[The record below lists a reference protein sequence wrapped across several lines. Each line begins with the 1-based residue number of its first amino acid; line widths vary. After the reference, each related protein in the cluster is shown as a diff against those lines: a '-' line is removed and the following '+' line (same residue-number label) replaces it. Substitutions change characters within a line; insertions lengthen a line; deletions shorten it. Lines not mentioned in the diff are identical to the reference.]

1 MTKYIYFFDEG
12 NKDMKNLLGGKGAG
26 LAEMTNLG
34 LPVPPGFTITTE
46 ACKYYVRTGTLPEDL
61 WNDTVESIKKLEKLT
76 GKKFGDKENPLLVSA
91 RSGAPIS
98 MPGMLDTVL
107 NIGLNDDTVVTLAKI
122 SKNERFAWDAYRRLI
137 QMFGKIVLGIPASD
151 FENKIEALK
160 ESTGAK
166 TDIDLNTEDL
176 KKLVKEFKNVVKDK
190 EFPQDPYKQLKMAIM
205 AVFESWNNDRAKVYR
220 KLNNISEELGTAVT
234 IVSMVF
240 GNMGN
245 TSATGVVFTRNPNTG
260 EKKLFGEYLINAQ
273 GEDVVAGIRTP
284 KAIENLKEDIPSAYK
299 DLVKSAD
306 ILEKHYKDIQDIE
319 FTIENSKFYLL
330 QTRAGKRTAYAA
342 VKIAVDMVSEKVLTK
357 EEALLRVDPSHI
369 DALLHPQLDSKEMD
383 KPIAK
388 GLAASPG
395 AGVGVVTLDSEE
407 AVELSKTQ
415 KVILVR
421 TETSPDDI
429 HGMAV
434 SQGILTSKGGMT
446 SHAAVVA
453 RAMGKPAVVGCEEI
467 TVDTRGDKFVAGNV
481 EIHKGDIITIDGSTG
496 KVYKGAKNLITPSM
510 SGELKVVIDWADSYR
525 KLGVRANA
533 NTPAEA
539 VKAREFGAEGIG
551 LARTERM
558 FFGPDRLPIMQAMI
572 MSKTKEER
580 IKELNKLLPMQRS
593 DFVEFFKTMKGF
605 PVIIR
610 LLDPPLHEF
619 LPDKIELMQELFELK
634 MQLRVT
640 ANTKEIDTLIKE
652 ISEKEK
658 ILSIVQNLQQ
668 FNPMI
673 GFRGCRVGIMYPEI
687 YEMQVTA
694 IIEAAIET
702 KKQGYEI
709 YPEIMIPISS
719 IDKELKILRERL
731 EPVANQL
738 IEREGIDIKYLI
750 GTMIELPRAALTADK
765 IAKYTDFFSF
775 GTNDLTQTTFGYSRD
790 DAEGKFLGYYVEN
803 DILPADPFETI
814 DIDGVG
820 ELLKIATERGKK
832 TKPGL
837 EVGICGEHGGDP
849 KSVEF
854 CHTIGL
860 DYVSCSPYRVPIA
873 KLAAAQAAI
882 KEKQSKK

>member
-1 MTKYIYFFDEG
+1 MAEYIYFFDKG
-12 NKDMKNLLGGKGAG
+12 NKDMKDLLGGKGAG
-26 LAEMTNLG
+26 LAEMNNLG
-34 LPVPPGFTITTE
+34 LSVPPGFTITTDV
-46 ACKYYVRTGTLPEDL
+46 CKYYVKTGSLPADL
-61 WNDTVESIKKLEKLT
+61 WGNTVEAIKKLEKLS
-76 GKKFGDKENPLLVSA
+76 GKKFGDKENPLLLSA
-91 RSGAPIS
+91 RSGAPVS

-107 NIGLNDDTVVTLAKI
+107 NIGLNDNTVLALAKM

-137 QMFGKIVLGIPASD
+137 QMFGKIVLGIAGSE
-151 FENKIEALK
+151 FEEKMEEVKKSI
-160 ESTGAK
+160 GAK
-166 TDIDLNTEDL
+166 TDLDLKAEDL
-176 KKLVKEFKNVVKDK
+176 KQLVKEFKNIVKDK
-190 EFPQDPYKQLKMAIM
+190 EFPQEPYKQLKMAIM

-234 IVSMVF
+234 VVTMVF

-245 TSATGVVFTRNPNTG
+245 KSATGVVFTRNPNTG
-260 EKKLFGEYLINAQ
+260 EKKLFGEYLVNAQ

-284 KAIENLKEDIPSAYK
+284 KPIDSLKEDIPTAYN
-299 DLVKSAD
+299 DLIKSAE

-319 FTIENSKFYLL
+319 FTIEDSKFYLL
-330 QTRAGKRTAYAA
+330 QTRSGKRTANAA
-342 VKIAVDMVSEKVLTK
+342 VKIAVDMVAEKIITK
-357 EEALLRVDPSHI
+357 DEGLMRIEPSHI
-369 DALLHPQLDSKEMD
+369 DALLHPQLDPSNKD

-395 AGVGVVTLDSEE
+395 AGVGVVTFDSEE
-407 AVELSKTQ
+407 AVTLSQTK

-434 SQGILTSKGGMT
+434 SEGILTSKGGMT

-453 RAMGKPAVVGCEEI
+453 RAMGKPAVVGCEDI
-467 TVDTRGDKFVAGNV
+467 NVDSRAEKFVVNNMEV
-481 EIHKGDIITIDGSTG
+481 HKGETITIDGSTG
-496 KVYKGAKNLITPSM
+496 TVYKGAKNLITPTV
-510 SGELKVVIDWADSYR
+510 SGELKTVIEWADSFR
-525 KLGVRANA
+525 RLGVRANA

-539 VKAREFGAEGIG
+539 IKAREFGAEGIG

-558 FFGPDRLPIMQAMI
+558 FFGPVRLPIMQAMI

-580 IKELNKLLPMQRS
+580 IIELNKLLPMQRS
-593 DFVEFFKTMKGF
+593 DFIEFFKTMKGF
-605 PVIIR
+605 PVTIR

-619 LPDKIELMQELFELK
+619 LPDKSELMQEIFELK
-634 MQLRVT
+634 LRLRS
-640 ANTKEIDTLIKE
+640 ASDTKEMDALSKE

-658 ILSIVQNLQQ
+658 VLNTVKNTQQ

-687 YEMQVTA
+687 YEMQVKA

-719 IDKELKILRERL
+719 VDKELKILRERL
-731 EPVANQL
+731 EPISKQI
-738 IEREGIDIKYLI
+738 IEKAGIEIKYLF
-750 GTMIELPRAALTADK
+750 GTMIELPRAALTAGK

-790 DAEGKFLGYYVEN
+790 DAEGKFLGYYLDNE
-803 DILPADPFETI
+803 ILPANPFETL
-814 DIDGVG
+814 DIEGVG
-820 ELLKIATERGKK
+820 ELLKIATKRGKK
-832 TKPGL
+832 TKPSL

-854 CHTIGL
+854 SHLIGL
-860 DYVSCSPYRVPIA
+860 DYVSCSPFRIPIA
-873 KLAAAQAAI
+873 KIAAAQAAI
-882 KEKQSKK
+882 KEKRSKK

>member
-1 MTKYIYFFDEG
+1 MPKYIYFFDEG
-12 NKDMKNLLGGKGAG
+12 NKDMQNLLGGKGAG
-26 LAEMTNLG
+26 LAEMSNIN

-46 ACKYYVRTGTLPEDL
+46 VCKYYVENGAMPAGL
-61 WNDTVESIKKLEKLT
+61 WGKVVESIKKLEQIT
-76 GKKFGDKENPLLVSA
+76 GKQFGGLENPLLVSV
-91 RSGAPIS
+91 RSGAPVS

-107 NIGLNDDTVVTLAKI
+107 NIGVNDETVLALAK
-122 SKNERFAWDAYRRLI
+122 KFQNDRFAWDAYRRLI
-137 QMFGKIVLGIPASD
+137 QMFGKIVLGISSSK
-151 FENKIEALK
+151 FEEQIERIKQSA
-160 ESTGAK
+160 GAK
-166 TDIDLNTEDL
+166 ADIELKTEDL
-176 KKLVKEFKNVVKDK
+176 KQLVKEFKRIVKDK
-190 EFPQDPYKQLKMAIM
+190 EFPQDPYQQLNMAIT
-205 AVFESWNNDRAKVYR
+205 AVFESWNNERAKVYR
-220 KLNNISEELGTAVT
+220 KLNNIPEDLGTAVT
-234 IVSMVF
+234 IVAMVF
-240 GNMGN
+240 GNIGN
-245 TSATGVVFTRNPNTG
+245 KSATGVVFTRNPNTG

-284 KAIENLKEDIPSAYK
+284 RPIENLKDDIPAAYK
-299 DLVKSAD
+299 DLIKSAE

-330 QTRAGKRTAYAA
+330 QTRSGKRTAYAA
-342 VKIAVDMVSEKVLTK
+342 LKIAVDMVNEKVLTK
-357 EEALLRVDPSHI
+357 EEALLRIDPSHI
-369 DALLHPQLDSKEMD
+369 DALLHPQLDPADTD
-383 KPIAK
+383 KSIAK

-395 AGVGVVTLDSEE
+395 AGVGEVVFDSEE
-407 AVELSKTQ
+407 AVELAKTR

-434 SQGILTSKGGMT
+434 SEGILTSKGGMT

-453 RAMGKPAVVGCEEI
+453 RSMGKPAIVGCEEI
-467 TVDTRGDKFVAGNV
+467 TVNMQESKFVAGNIEV
-481 EIHKGDIITIDGSTG
+481 HKGDIITINGTTG
-496 KVYKGAKNLITPSM
+496 KVYKGAKTLITPSL
-510 SGELKVVIDWADSYR
+510 SGELKTVIEWADSYR

-533 NTPAEA
+533 NTPSEA
-539 VKAREFGAEGIG
+539 IKAREFGAEGIG

-572 MSKTKEER
+572 MSNTKEER

-593 DFVEFFKTMKGF
+593 DFIEFFKTMKGF

-619 LPDKIELMQELFELK
+619 LPDKIELMQEIFELK
-634 MQLRVT
+634 LRLRD
-640 ANTKEIDTLIKE
+640 ANNTKEIDSIIKE
-652 ISEKEK
+652 ISEKERILK
-658 ILSIVQNLQQ
+658 IVLNLQQ

-694 IIEAAIET
+694 IIEAAVET
-702 KKQGYEI
+702 KKQGFEI

-731 EPVANQL
+731 EPIAKSI
-738 IEREGIDIKYLI
+738 IEKSGIEIKYLF
-750 GTMIELPRAALTADK
+750 GTMIELPRAALTAEK
-765 IAKYTDFFSF
+765 IAKYTDFFSY

-790 DAEGKFLGYYVEN
+790 DSEGKFLGYYVDN
-803 DILPADPFETI
+803 NILPADPFETL
-814 DIDGVG
+814 DIEGVG
-820 ELLKIATERGKK
+820 ELLKIGAERGKK
-832 TKPGL
+832 TRPDL

-854 CHTIGL
+854 CHNIGL

-882 KEKQSKK
+882 KQTKK

>member
-26 LAEMTNLG
+26 LAEMTNLE

-46 ACKYYVRTGTLPEDL
+46 ACKYYVRTGALPEEL
-61 WNDTVESIKKLEKLT
+61 WNDTVEAIKKLEKLT

-107 NIGLNDDTVVTLAKI
+107 NIGLNDDTVLTLAKI

-166 TDIDLNTEDL
+166 TDIDLNAEDL
-176 KKLVKEFKNVVKDK
+176 KKLVKEFKNIVKDK

-205 AVFESWNNDRAKVYR
+205 AVFESWNNERAKVYR

-284 KAIENLKEDIPSAYK
+284 KPIENLKEDIPSAYK

-330 QTRAGKRTAYAA
+330 QTRSGKRTAYAA

-357 EEALLRVDPSHI
+357 EEALLRIDPAHI
-369 DALLHPQLDSKEMD
+369 DALLHPQLDPKEMD

-453 RAMGKPAVVGCEEI
+453 RSMGKPAVVGCEEI
-467 TVDTRGDKFVAGNV
+467 TVDSRGDKFIAGNV

-510 SGELKVVIDWADSYR
+510 SGELKIVIDWADSYR

-539 VKAREFGAEGIG
+539 IKAREFGAEGIG

-619 LPDKIELMQELFELK
+619 LPDKIELMQEIFELK
-634 MQLRVT
+634 MQLRV
-640 ANTKEIDTLIKE
+640 AVNTKEIDTLIKE
-652 ISEKEK
+652 ISEKEN
-658 ILSIVQNLQQ
+658 ILNIVQNLQQ

-731 EPVANQL
+731 EPIANQV
-738 IEREGIDIKYLI
+738 IQREGIEIKYQL

-814 DIDGVG
+814 DIEGVG

-832 TKPGL
+832 TRPNL

-849 KSVEF
+849 RSVEF

>member
-1 MTKYIYFFDEG
+1 MVEYIYFFDKG
-12 NKDMKNLLGGKGAG
+12 NKDMKDLLGGKGAG
-26 LAEMTNLG
+26 LAEMNNLG
-34 LPVPPGFTITTE
+34 LTVPSGFTITTE
-46 ACKYYVRTGTLPEDL
+46 VCKYYVKTGALPTDL
-61 WNDTVESIKKLEKLT
+61 WDNTVEAIKKLEKLS
-76 GKKFGDKENPLLVSA
+76 GKKFGDKEKPLLLSA
-91 RSGAPIS
+91 RSGAPVS

-107 NIGLNDDTVVTLAKI
+107 NIGLNDDTVLALAKM

-137 QMFGKIVLGIPASD
+137 QMFGKIVLGISGSE
-151 FENKIEALK
+151 FEEKMEEVKKSI
-160 ESTGAK
+160 GAK
-166 TDIDLNTEDL
+166 TDLDLKAEDL
-176 KKLVKEFKNVVKDK
+176 KQLVKEFKNIVKDK

-234 IVSMVF
+234 IVTMVF

-245 TSATGVVFTRNPNTG
+245 KSATGVVFTRNPNTG
-260 EKKLFGEYLINAQ
+260 EKKLFGEYLVNAQ

-284 KAIENLKEDIPSAYK
+284 KHIDSLKEDIPTAYN
-299 DLVKSAD
+299 DLIKSAE

-319 FTIENSKFYLL
+319 FTIEDTKFYLL
-330 QTRAGKRTAYAA
+330 QTRSGKRTANAA
-342 VKIAVDMVSEKVLTK
+342 VKIAVDMVAEKIITK
-357 EEALLRVDPSHI
+357 DEGLMRIEPSHI
-369 DALLHPQLDSKEMD
+369 DALLHPQLDPSNKD

-395 AGVGVVTLDSEE
+395 AGVGVVTFDPEE
-407 AVELSKTQ
+407 AVTLSQTK

-434 SQGILTSKGGMT
+434 SEGILTSKGGMT

-453 RAMGKPAVVGCEEI
+453 RAMGKPAVVGCEDI
-467 TVDTRGDKFVAGNV
+467 NVDSRTEKFVVNNMEV
-481 EIHKGDIITIDGSTG
+481 QKGETITIDGSTG
-496 KVYKGAKNLITPSM
+496 TVFKGAKNLITPTV
-510 SGELKVVIDWADSYR
+510 SGELKTVIEWADSFR
-525 KLGVRANA
+525 RLGVRANA

-539 VKAREFGAEGIG
+539 IKAREFGAEGIG

-558 FFGPDRLPIMQAMI
+558 FFGPERLPIMQAMI

-580 IKELNKLLPMQRS
+580 IIELNKLLPMQRS
-593 DFVEFFKTMKGF
+593 DFIEFFKTMKGF
-605 PVIIR
+605 PVTIR

-619 LPDKIELMQELFELK
+619 LPDKSELMQEIFELK
-634 MQLRVT
+634 LKLRT
-640 ANTKEIDTLIKE
+640 ASDTKEMDALIKE
-652 ISEKEK
+652 IFENEKVLNTVK
-658 ILSIVQNLQQ
+658 NTQQ

-687 YEMQVTA
+687 YEMQVKA

-731 EPVANQL
+731 EPISKQI
-738 IEREGIDIKYLI
+738 IEKAGIEIRYLF
-750 GTMIELPRAALTADK
+750 GTMIELPRAALTAGK

-790 DAEGKFLGYYVEN
+790 DAEGKFLGYYLDNE
-803 DILPADPFETI
+803 ILPANPFETL
-814 DIDGVG
+814 DIEGVG

-854 CHTIGL
+854 SHTIGL
-860 DYVSCSPYRVPIA
+860 DYVSCSPFRIPIA
-873 KLAAAQAAI
+873 KIAAAQAAI
-882 KEKQSKK
+882 KEKRSKK